1 MESAPPPLPVAPTAY
16 RVADLLIDVTHRRV
30 TRAGSEITLSDLS
43 FDLLLELTRGA
54 PNVVS
59 FEQLMQR
66 VWPRL
71 VVGPETIS
79 QRVKVVREALGDDAN
94 SPRYIAGV
102 RGRGYRIVSDVEP
115 LTSTASAEPAP
126 SSSATSAAATEL
138 AAKAARPS
146 RSRTYGV
153 AGGVAGALVVGL
165 VLGYVAVERHRHS
178 VAAGNLGVVVQAPAN
193 KPVAAVVVTTPDRSI
208 AVLPFTDFSEEHNQ
222 EYFSDGLAGEV
233 IDQLTRLPGLQVS
246 AQTSSFSFK
255 GQRITIAEIAKA
267 LHVSNVLEGTVRK
280 TREQIRVTAKLVRAD
295 NGYVRW
301 SGRYERNPGD
311 IFKVQDEIAGAVAR
325 ALNIELQPGR
335 IGNRPAP
342 AQIDAYTLALEGRY
356 FLERHTPE
364 DHDKATTYYRRAI
377 DLDPRYAPA
386 WVGYA
391 QATWIQGDLGSMPW
405 DAARARAREAAE
417 RAVQLDPGLPAAHLI
432 MSRILANNLDW
443 VASVREL
450 DAAVALDPGDAN
462 TLMTKAIWAS
472 SIAGQPGEAI
482 GLAQQAVLRDPLTP
496 TAHYRLCWI
505 YFDAGRLADA
515 ANACRE
521 SLELSPNFS
530 GAHFTIASL
539 LLARGQPDAA
549 LAEIAREPDDAFR
562 LRGLAI
568 VEHHLGRRAE
578 SDAALATLLKRYST
592 KHMLFIA
599 SVYAAR
605 GERDAAFGWLE
616 RARAHREA
624 QIYEVKSAA
633 MCGQLHSDPRYNA
646 FLRSVKLFE

>member
-1 MESAPPPLPVAPTAY
+1 MESAPPPPPVAPTAY

-30 TRAGSEITLSDLS
+30 TRAGTEITLSDLS

-54 PNVVS
+54 PHVVS

-102 RGRGYRIVSDVEP
+102 RARGYRIVADVEP
-115 LTSTASAEPAP
+115 LTSTASAEPAH
-126 SSSATSAAATEL
+126 SSSATSAAAGEL
-138 AAKAARPS
+138 AAKAPRAS
-146 RSRTYGV
+146 RSRTY
-153 AGGVAGALVVGL
+153 GVAGALVVGL

-178 VAAGNLGVVVQAPAN
+178 VARGKLDVVVEAPAN
-193 KPVAAVVVTTPDRSI
+193 KSGAAVVVTAPDRSI

-246 AQTSSFSFK
+246 ARTSSFSFK

-267 LHVSNVLEGTVRK
+267 LRVSNVLEGTVRK
-280 TREQIRVTAKLVRAD
+280 TRDRIRVTAQLVRAD

-301 SGRYERNPGD
+301 SERYIRDPGD
-311 IFKVQDEIAGAVAR
+311 IFKVQDEIAAAVAR

-342 AQIDAYTLALEGRY
+342 PQIDAYTLALEGRY

-364 DHDKATTYYRRAI
+364 DYEKATTYYRRAL
-377 DLDPRYAPA
+377 DLDRRYAPA

-391 QATWIQGDLGSMPW
+391 SATWLQGDMGSMPW
-405 DAARARAREAAE
+405 DTARARARDAAE

-432 MSRILANNLDW
+432 MSAVLANDLDW
-443 VASVREL
+443 VAAAREL
-450 DAAVALDPGDAN
+450 DAALALDPGDAS
-462 TLMTKAIWAS
+462 TLMAKATWTS

-482 GLAQQAVLRDPLTP
+482 GLAQQAVLRDPVTP
-496 TAHYRLCWI
+496 GAHYRLCWI

-521 SLELSPNFS
+521 SLELSPNLS

-549 LAEIAREPDDAFR
+549 LAEVAREPDDAFR

-568 VEHHLGRRAE
+568 VTHHLGRRAE
-578 SDAALATLLKRYST
+578 SDTALATLLKRYST

-605 GERDAAFGWLE
+605 GERDAAFAWLE
-616 RARAHREA
+616 RARAHRES
-624 QIYEVKSAA
+624 QLYEVKSAA
-633 MCGQLHSDPRYNA
+633 MFGQLQSDPRYKA
-646 FLRSVKLFE
+646 FLRSVKLSE

>member
-1 MESAPPPLPVAPTAY
+1 MESAPPPLPVAPTVY
-16 RVADLLIDVTHRRV
+16 RVADLRIDVTHRRV
-30 TRAGSEITLSDLS
+30 TRAGTEITLSDLS
-43 FDLLLELTRGA
+43 FELLLELTRGA

-102 RGRGYRIVSDVEP
+102 RGRGYRVVADVEP
-115 LTSTASAEPAP
+115 LASTAGAGPAP

-138 AAKAARPS
+138 AAKAIRPLRRRTDRVAAR
-146 RSRTYGV
+146 
-153 AGGVAGALVVGL
+153 VAGALLVGL

-178 VAAGNLGVVVQAPAN
+178 VASANLGVAVEAPAT
-193 KPVAAVVVTTPDRSI
+193 KPAAAVVVTAP
-208 AVLPFTDFSEEHNQ
+208 AFTDFSEEHNQ

-246 AQTSSFSFK
+246 ARTSSFSFK

-267 LHVSNVLEGTVRK
+267 LRVSNVLEGTVRN
-280 TREQIRVTAKLVRAD
+280 TRDRIRVTAQLVRAD

-301 SGRYERNPGD
+301 SERYDRNPGD
-311 IFKVQDEIAGAVAR
+311 IFKVQEEIAGAVAR
-325 ALNIELQPGR
+325 ALNVELQAGR

-342 AQIDAYTLALEGRY
+342 PQIDAYTLALEGRY
-356 FLERHTPE
+356 IFERHTPQDYE
-364 DHDKATTYYRRAI
+364 KATTYYQRAI

-391 QATWIQGDLGSMPW
+391 QATWMQGDLGSMPW
-405 DAARARAREAAE
+405 DTARARAREAAE
-417 RAVQLDPGLPAAHLI
+417 RAVQLDPGLPAAHLV
-432 MSRILANNLDW
+432 MSQLLANDLDW
-443 VASVREL
+443 AASAREL

-462 TLMTKAIWAS
+462 TLLTKAVWAS

-482 GLAQQAVLRDPLTP
+482 GLAQQAVVRDPLTP

-521 SLELSPNFS
+521 TLELSPKFS

-568 VEHHLGRRAE
+568 VAHHLGRRAE

-605 GERDAAFGWLE
+605 GERDAAFAWLE
-616 RARAHREA
+616 QARAHSEA
-624 QIYEVKSAA
+624 QMYEVKSVA
-633 MCGQLHSDPRYNA
+633 MFGQLRSDPRYNA